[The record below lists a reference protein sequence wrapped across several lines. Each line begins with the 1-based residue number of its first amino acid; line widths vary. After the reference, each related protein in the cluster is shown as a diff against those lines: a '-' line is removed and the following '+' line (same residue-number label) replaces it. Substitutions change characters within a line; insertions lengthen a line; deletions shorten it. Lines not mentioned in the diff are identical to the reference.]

1 MCQNTNTTCSTFSEK
16 FINTAPIAQSYLASE
31 ERRLAVV
38 GIMTFGLVSL
48 LGDVIYEGA
57 RSVVPTYFQILGAS
71 ALTVG
76 SLLSFGEFIGY
87 ALRLLSGYASEAT
100 RAYWTFVIAGYAMLL
115 SIPLLSL
122 TKSWQV
128 AIALVLLERLAKAL
142 RAPARDVLIAS
153 VSKGLGSGKAFGL
166 HELFDQIGAIVGPAI
181 VASTLFLAP
190 DNYELVFG
198 TMFIPY
204 LCLLLALLYAYRKF
218 RRQTSET
225 LELSKAVRGSKDI
238 LTKDFKLYTLSVG
251 MNAAGLFQASLILFT
266 ASLVGMEPWQVS
278 ALYLLIQGLDA
289 LTAPISGAAFDRYGT
304 MLLIAPFLMSIVP
317 TILCFGGSPVYVT
330 VAAAIFGVIYGMQ
343 ESIYRAAVSQ
353 LVRPER
359 RGSAYG
365 WFNTVYG
372 LGFIVGGTAMGYF
385 IDNGMG
391 LTAIFFSSALQ
402 LAATTTL
409 IRVCKSRAVSQ

>member
-1 MCQNTNTTCSTFSEK
+1 MAN
-16 FINTAPIAQSYLASE
+16 E

-38 GIMTFGLVSL
+38 GVMTFGLVSL

-76 SLLSFGEFIGY
+76 SLLSLGEFVGY

-100 RAYWTFVIAGYAMLL
+100 RAYWAFVIAGYAMLL
-115 SIPLLSL
+115 SIPLLAL

-128 AIALVLLERLAKAL
+128 AVGLVLLERLAKAL

-166 HELFDQIGAIVGPAI
+166 HELFDQIGAVAGPAI
-181 VASTLFLAP
+181 VASTLFLAAN
-190 DNYELVFG
+190 NYELAFR
-198 TMFIPY
+198 TMFLPY
-204 LCLLLALLYAYRKF
+204 LFLLLALFYAYRKF
-218 RRQTSET
+218 GKLTTEVLETSRTTRSSKGT
-225 LELSKAVRGSKDI
+225 LTR
-238 LTKDFKLYTLSVG
+238 DFKLYTLSVG
-251 MNAAGLFQASLILFT
+251 MNATGIFQASLILFT
-266 ASLVGMEPWQVS
+266 ALLVGMEPWQVS
-278 ALYLLIQGLDA
+278 TLYLLIQGLDA

-304 MLLIAPFLMSIVP
+304 RLLIAPFLLSIAP
-317 TILCFGGSPVYVT
+317 TILCFGGSPIYVT
-330 VAAAIFGVIYGMQ
+330 LAAVIFGVIYGMQ

-353 LVRPER
+353 LVKPER

-372 LGFIVGGTAMGYF
+372 LGFIAGGTAMGYF
-385 IDNGMG
+385 VDNGMG
-391 LTAIFFSSALQ
+391 LTAIVFSSALQ
-402 LAATTTL
+402 LAATATL
-409 IRVCKSRAVSQ
+409 LMVGKSRSV